1 MPNSTEIQIDRRE
14 AIRRLLQGGPV
25 ANQQLLVDALLAR
38 GFVAT
43 QSSVS
48 RDLREIGAI
57 RTVQGYALPAASAGG
72 DKELAQ
78 VADLLRDLQSAGP
91 NLLVIKTAI
100 GAAQRVALALDRSN
114 WPEIVGNVG
123 GDDTVFTA
131 TTGASAQR
139 NLISRI
145 GRATSRH
152 W

>member
-1 MPNSTEIQIDRRE
+1 MPNSPDNQHDRRE
-14 AIRRLLQGGPV
+14 ALRELLIRGP
-25 ANQQLLVDALLAR
+25 ASNQQTLVDLLVTR

-57 RTVQGYALPAASAGG
+57 KTANGYALPDSRSSG
-72 DKELAQ
+72 DDELSQ
-78 VADLLRDLQSAGP
+78 VAELLRDLQAAGP

-100 GAAQRVALALDRSN
+100 GAAQRVALALDRCG

-131 TTGASAQR
+131 TTNAAAQR
-139 NLISRI
+139 NLITRI